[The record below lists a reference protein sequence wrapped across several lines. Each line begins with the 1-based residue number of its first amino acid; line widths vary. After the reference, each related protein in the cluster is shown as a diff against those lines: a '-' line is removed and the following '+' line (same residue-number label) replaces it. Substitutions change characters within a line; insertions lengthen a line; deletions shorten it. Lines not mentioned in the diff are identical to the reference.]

1 VQEPLNESTPVE
13 QESIDVRQFEEIH
26 QLFVN
31 SPGVGAATCQV
42 CGSPLREGETVAAYV
57 FRRCPH
63 AVWLVGQLRCAEHA
77 PDLESLA
84 SLGVRE
90 VVVTGRVGT
99 CSDQAT
105 QRSWPVLL
113 APKVQAVSPAATV
126 RVRSLPGVTI
136 TDITEC
142 PVARAALDTH
152 PVLGGD
158 IPRDATRNS
167 VSKQWEMRMKSR

>member
-1 VQEPLNESTPVE
+1 MEKTNSETQEGSDRTVVE
-13 QESIDVRQFEEIH
+13 DICQINK
-26 QLFVN
+26 L
-31 SPGVGAATCQV
+31 SPGAGAATCQV
-42 CGSPLREGETVAAYV
+42 CGSPLQEGETVAAYV

-63 AVWLVGQLRCAEHA
+63 AVWLVGQVRCAEHA

-90 VVVTGRVGT
+90 VVVTGRMGT

-136 TDITEC
+136 TDVTEC
-142 PVARAALDTH
+142 PVARAALDAH

-158 IPRDATRNS
+158 RIEDPTPVTGGQS
-167 VSKQWEMRMKSR
+167 Q